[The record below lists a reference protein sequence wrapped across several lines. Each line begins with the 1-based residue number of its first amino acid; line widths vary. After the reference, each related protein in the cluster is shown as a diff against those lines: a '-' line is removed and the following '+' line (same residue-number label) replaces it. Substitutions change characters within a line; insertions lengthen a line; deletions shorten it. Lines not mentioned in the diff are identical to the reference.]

1 MSRENE
7 GGRKTMD
14 VLPLLLLVAGSAAVA
29 GLARRTPVPAPL
41 LLVAAGLVVS
51 YVPGVPGYEL
61 DPEIVLPLVLPPLL
75 YTAATDSSY
84 LDLRAHMRP
93 IALLSV
99 GYVLFATLAVGWAAY
114 LIVPSLPLPAA
125 LVFGAVVAPPDAVAA
140 TAVARRVG
148 LPSRITTILQGESLV
163 NDATAITAYK
173 VALAAA
179 VGEGATWAGGIREFL
194 LAAVGGVVVGLVL
207 MVPIHW
213 LRTHLNE
220 ALLQNTLSLLIPFVA
235 YGIAEQVHASGVL
248 AVVVVALY
256 LGHRAWEVDFATR
269 LQEEAVWKMVAF
281 VLESAVFALIGL
293 QLPVVLK
300 GLGQYH
306 GAQAAWY
313 AVAVFLV
320 VVAARFLWVYP
331 ATFLPRLLSA
341 RIREREGAPTW
352 KGPFVIGW
360 AGMRG
365 VVSLAIAFSI
375 PLTVHG
381 GASFPDRN
389 LLLFLTFTT
398 VIGTLV
404 VQGLT
409 LPPLIRLLKLPG
421 RDVQAETLA
430 EANAQAQASR
440 VAEERLDAL
449 LTDERNA
456 LPPPLADRLRSVLER
471 RRNAVWERL
480 GAVNPVTGETA
491 DDTYRRLSREMISAE
506 REMFVK
512 LRDHRYI
519 DDEMLRTLLR
529 RLDLEEAA
537 AYREAA

>member
-1 MSRENE
+1 M
-7 GGRKTMD
+7 
-14 VLPLLLLVAGSAAVA
+14 PLLLLVAGSAVVA
-29 GLARRTPVPAPL
+29 AGARRTPVPAPL
-41 LLVAAGLVVS
+41 LLVAVGLAVS
-51 YVPGVPGYEL
+51 YVPGVPDYTL
-61 DPEIVLPLVLPPLL
+61 DPDVVLPLLLPPLL
-75 YTAATDSSY
+75 YTSATDSSY
-84 LDLRAHMRP
+84 LDLRAQVRP
-93 IALLSV
+93 VALLSV
-99 GYVLFATLAVGWAAY
+99 GYVLFATFVVGWAAY
-114 LIVPSLPLPAA
+114 VIVPGLPLTAA
-125 LVFGAVVAPPDAVAA
+125 LVLGAVVAPPDAVAA

-148 LPSRITTILQGESLV
+148 LPSRITTILQGESLL

-179 VGEGATWAGGIREFL
+179 VGEGATWAGGIGEFL
-194 LAAVGGVVVGLVL
+194 LAAVGGVGVGLL
-207 MVPIHW
+207 MMVPIHW
-213 LRTHLNE
+213 LRTHLKE

-235 YGIAEQVHASGVL
+235 YAVAEQVHASGVL

-300 GLGQYH
+300 GLGEYR
-306 GAQAAWY
+306 GLDAALY
-313 AVAVFLV
+313 AIALFLV
-320 VVAARFLWVYP
+320 VVVTRFVWVYP
-331 ATFLPRLLSA
+331 AAFLPRMFSA
-341 RIREREGAPTW
+341 RIREREDNPTW
-352 KGPFVIGW
+352 KGAMTTAW

-381 GASFPDRN
+381 GDPFPQRN
-389 LLLFLTFTT
+389 IILFLTFTT

-404 VQGLT
+404 VQGLS
-409 LPPLIRLLKLPG
+409 LPPIIRLLKFPG
-421 RDVQAETLA
+421 RDPQAETLA

-440 VAEERLDAL
+440 VAEKRLNAL
-449 LTDERNA
+449 LEDERNA
-456 LPPPLADRLRSVLER
+456 LPPPLADRLREVLER

-480 GAVNPVTGETA
+480 GATNPVTGETV

-506 REMFVK
+506 RSMFVR
-512 LRDHRYI
+512 LRDGRYI

>member
-1 MSRENE
+1 M
-7 GGRKTMD
+7 
-14 VLPLLLLVAGSAAVA
+14 PLLLLVAGSAAVA
-29 GLARRTPVPAPL
+29 AAGRRVPVPAPL
-41 LLVAAGLVVS
+41 LLVAAGLAVS
-51 YVPGVPGYEL
+51 YVPGVPDYTL
-61 DPEIVLPLVLPPLL
+61 DPHIVLPLLLPPLL

-84 LDLRAHMRP
+84 LDLRAQARP
-93 IALLSV
+93 VALLSV
-99 GYVLFATLAVGWAAY
+99 GYVLFATFVVGGAAY
-114 LIVPSLPLPAA
+114 LIVPGLPLTAA
-125 LVFGAVVAPPDAVAA
+125 LVLGAVVAPPDAVAA

-163 NDATAITAYK
+163 NDATAITAFK

-179 VGEGATWAGGIREFL
+179 VGEGATWAGGIGEFL
-194 LAAVGGVVVGLVL
+194 IAAVGGVGVGLVL
-207 MVPIHW
+207 MVPLHW
-213 LRTHLNE
+213 LRTHLTE

-235 YGIAEQVHASGVL
+235 YAVAEQVHASGVL

-293 QLPVVLK
+293 QLPVVLR
-300 GLGQYH
+300 GLGEYE
-306 GAQAAWY
+306 GADAAWY
-313 AVAVFLV
+313 ALVLFLV
-320 VVAARFLWVYP
+320 VAVARFVWVYP
-331 ATFLPRLLSA
+331 ATFLPRLSA
-341 RIREREGAPTW
+341 RVRAREGDLSW

-375 PLTVHG
+375 PMTVHG
-381 GASFPDRN
+381 GEPFPGRN
-389 LLLFLTFTT
+389 LILFLTFTT

-404 VQGLT
+404 VQGVS
-409 LPPLIRLLKLPG
+409 LPPLIRLLKFPAH
-421 RDVQAETLA
+421 DVQAETLA

-440 VAEERLDAL
+440 VAEQRLDDL
-449 LTDERNA
+449 LADERNT
-456 LPPPLADRLRSVLER
+456 LPAPLADRLRTVLER

-480 GAVNPVTGETA
+480 GQVNPVTGETV
-491 DDTYRRLSREMISAE
+491 DDTYRRLSREVISAE
-506 REMFVK
+506 REVFVR
-512 LRDHRYI
+512 LRDGRYI

-537 AYREAA
+537 AYRETT

>member
-1 MSRENE
+1 M
-7 GGRKTMD
+7 
-14 VLPLLLLVAGSAAVA
+14 PLLLLVAGSAAIAAA
-29 GLARRTPVPAPL
+29 GRRVPVPAPL
-41 LLVAAGLVVS
+41 LLVAAGLAVS
-51 YVPGVPGYEL
+51 YVPGVPDYTL
-61 DPEIVLPLVLPPLL
+61 DPHIVLPLLLPPLL
-75 YTAATDSSY
+75 HTAATDSSY
-84 LDLRAHMRP
+84 LDLRAQARP
-93 IALLSV
+93 VALLSV
-99 GYVLFATLAVGWAAY
+99 GYVLFATFVVGCAAY
-114 LIVPSLPLPAA
+114 LIVPGLPLTAA
-125 LVFGAVVAPPDAVAA
+125 LVLGAVVAPPDAVAA

-163 NDATAITAYK
+163 NDATAITAFK

-179 VGEGATWAGGIREFL
+179 VGEGATWAGGIGEFL
-194 LAAVGGVVVGLVL
+194 IAAVGGVGVGLVL
-207 MVPIHW
+207 MVPLHW
-213 LRTHLNE
+213 LRTHLRE

-235 YGIAEQVHASGVL
+235 YAVAEQVHASGVL

-300 GLGQYH
+300 GLGEYE
-306 GAQAAWY
+306 GIDAAWY
-313 AVAVFLV
+313 ALAVFLV
-320 VVAARFLWVYP
+320 VAVARFVWVYP
-331 ATFLPRLLSA
+331 ATFLPRLSA
-341 RIREREGAPTW
+341 RVRAREGDLSW

-381 GASFPDRN
+381 GEPFPERN
-389 LLLFLTFTT
+389 LILFLTFTT

-404 VQGLT
+404 VQGVS
-409 LPPLIRLLKLPG
+409 LPPLIRLLKFPAH
-421 RDVQAETLA
+421 DVQAETLA

-440 VAEERLDAL
+440 AAELRLDEL
-449 LTDERNA
+449 LADERNA
-456 LPPPLADRLRSVLER
+456 LPAPLADRLRMVLER

-480 GAVNPVTGETA
+480 GQVNPVTGETV

-506 REMFVK
+506 REVFVR
-512 LRDHRYI
+512 LRDGRYI

-537 AYREAA
+537 AYRETT

>member
-1 MSRENE
+1 
-7 GGRKTMD
+7 MD
-14 VLPLLLLVAGSAAVA
+14 VMPLLLLVAGSAAIA
-29 GLARRTPVPAPL
+29 AAARRTPVPAPL
-41 LLVAAGLVVS
+41 LLVAVGLAVS
-51 YVPGVPGYEL
+51 YVPGVPDYTL
-61 DPEIVLPLVLPPLL
+61 DPHIVLPLILPPLL
-75 YTAATDSSY
+75 HTAATDSSY
-84 LDLRAHMRP
+84 LDLRAQLRP
-93 IALLSV
+93 VAMLSV
-99 GYVLFATLAVGWAAY
+99 GYVLFATFVVGWALY
-114 LIVPSLPLPAA
+114 VIVPDMPLTAA

-148 LPSRITTILQGESLV
+148 LPSRITTILQGESLL
-163 NDATAITAYK
+163 NDATAITAYR

-179 VGEGATWAGGIREFL
+179 VGEGATWAGGIGEFL
-194 LAAVGGVVVGLVL
+194 LAAIGGVAVGLLL
-207 MVPIHW
+207 MAPIHW
-213 LRTHLNE
+213 LRTHVKE

-235 YGIAEQVHASGVL
+235 YAVAEQVHASGVL

-300 GLGQYH
+300 GLGEYE
-306 GAQAAWY
+306 GVEAAWY

-320 VVAARFLWVYP
+320 VVAARFVWVYP

-341 RIREREGAPTW
+341 RVREREPNPSW
-352 KGPFVIGW
+352 KGPFVIAW

-375 PLTVHG
+375 PLTMHG
-381 GASFPDRN
+381 GEEPFPQRN
-389 LLLFLTFTT
+389 LILFLTFTT

-409 LPPLIRLLKLPG
+409 LPPLIRLLKFPG
-421 RDVQAETLA
+421 RDAQTETLA

-440 VAEERLDAL
+440 AAERRLDEL
-449 LTDERNA
+449 LTDKRNA
-456 LPPPLADRLRSVLER
+456 LPAPLADRLRIVLER

-480 GAVNPVTGETA
+480 GQANPITGESV

-506 REMFVK
+506 REVFVK
-512 LRDHRYI
+512 LRDGRYI

-537 AYREAA
+537 AFREAA

>member
-1 MSRENE
+1 M
-7 GGRKTMD
+7 
-14 VLPLLLLVAGSAAVA
+14 PLLLLVAGSAAVA
-29 GLARRTPVPAPL
+29 AAGRRVPVPAPL
-41 LLVAAGLVVS
+41 LLVAAGLAVS
-51 YVPGVPGYEL
+51 YVPGVPDYTL
-61 DPEIVLPLVLPPLL
+61 DPHIVLPLLLPPLL

-84 LDLRAHMRP
+84 LDLRAQARP
-93 IALLSV
+93 VALLSV
-99 GYVLFATLAVGWAAY
+99 GYVLFATFVVGGAAY
-114 LIVPSLPLPAA
+114 LVVPGLPLTAA

-163 NDATAITAYK
+163 NDATAITAFK

-179 VGEGATWAGGIREFL
+179 VGEGATWAGGIGEFL
-194 LAAVGGVVVGLVL
+194 IAAVGGVGVGLVL
-207 MVPIHW
+207 MVPLHW
-213 LRTHLNE
+213 LRTHLAE

-235 YGIAEQVHASGVL
+235 YAVAEQVHASGVL

-293 QLPVVLK
+293 QLPVVLR
-300 GLGQYH
+300 GLGEYE
-306 GAQAAWY
+306 GADAAWY
-313 AVAVFLV
+313 ALVLFLV
-320 VVAARFLWVYP
+320 VAVARFVWVYP
-331 ATFLPRLLSA
+331 ATFLPRLSA
-341 RIREREGAPTW
+341 RVRAREGDLSW

-375 PLTVHG
+375 PMTVHG
-381 GASFPDRN
+381 GEPFPERN
-389 LLLFLTFTT
+389 LILFLTFTT

-404 VQGLT
+404 VQGVS
-409 LPPLIRLLKLPG
+409 LPPLIRLLKFPAH
-421 RDVQAETLA
+421 DVQAETLA

-440 VAEERLDAL
+440 VAEQRLDDL
-449 LTDERNA
+449 LADERNT
-456 LPPPLADRLRSVLER
+456 LPAPLADRLRTVLER

-480 GAVNPVTGETA
+480 GQVNPVTGETV

-506 REMFVK
+506 REVFVR
-512 LRDHRYI
+512 LRDGRYI

-537 AYREAA
+537 AYRETT